1 MSWDMIAPI
10 HNWVVEHTLSPTTT
24 TTITPTDTTT
34 ALADVVTLLP
44 NKIQLLKRLTD
55 KEQVLEL
62 LREAYHLDRYT
73 YTERHNTRIFAISA
87 SSLSIFAG
95 LIFYYF
101 FFMIHPSRRYFRHEL
116 IFGLISFDFIRALMI
131 MIYTVAMQ
139 RTDELASLNNAF
151 VGAIGW
157 FTSVSIEGADLMIL
171 YFSLHIFIIILKP
184 NWLMRFGRSNRSEL
198 DSLNGTTIKNSNT
211 PKPQEGGLAPVR
223 YVIYV
228 ISLVFPIIISSCV
241 YGRNDGRGYYDNI
254 STSYYK
260 TLGNVYYFT
269 WALRWLV
276 FILILMIYVFIYF
289 HIMSEYKKINTR
301 LKRVGV
307 ENRGMVKDIWSDSL
321 WYKVSQLMMM
331 LIFPDVQVGAKL
343 YGKGLDSERDREN
356 MRYYGVNSTRTS
368 IGSSYHHHSMSSI
381 DRNQNNDRRLS
392 QLAEAM
398 TPIPPAPVRLSSSNP
413 ISPSTS
419 VSINENSNS
428 NPNIANIGLDVQ
440 RSLHREAMKK
450 FQTRRLSILRQM
462 RVVFI
467 YPMSYILIWLFPF
480 VNSCY
485 ALYNGKDGY
494 HHVWA
499 WYVGSFFL
507 ALSCF
512 VNTCV
517 FLIRETPWKFTSSK
531 IDPAGQYHYSRWRL
545 ALQFLPGFQITN
557 EYHSEFA
564 DMEAY
569 KNLQTDLDSFDM
581 SSIIRPLSYT
591 NNNINNHTDISG
603 PSPSAM
609 ATVQGNVI
617 RRNSSIDPMN
627 DATDESD
634 LSLADFLRY
643 TGPQQPHAASM
654 YTPDEELTSPFTG
667 GNGVVSGTNGSN
679 GGGSGSSSERR
690 PSKISWKAF
699 SLKGS
704 SVSDKSRKH
713 SVASTS
719 SINSGNGNGF
729 NFGIGPDM
737 MHLSNIDE
745 IASPVSTYQ
754 TFHDSHDNV
763 GPNETIKGHQ
773 TQTQTSAPQPQQQRQ
788 LSQDIPRPQERKT
801 SVNNNNNNNNNNPH
815 QNAQGS
821 VSAGGSSL
829 FKKNWYLRK
838 LSATSASSS
847 SNQQDASDGSAMSMN
862 GSGPNSGV
870 TSASSNVNTPVKKH
884 FDVQDTQNKGNNER
898 QEEELDLMDI
908 LRMGPR
914 S

>member
-1 MSWDMIAPI
+1 
-10 HNWVVEHTLSPTTT
+10 
-24 TTITPTDTTT
+24 
-34 ALADVVTLLP
+34 
-44 NKIQLLKRLTD
+44 
-55 KEQVLEL
+55 
-62 LREAYHLDRYT
+62 
-73 YTERHNTRIFAISA
+73 
-87 SSLSIFAG
+87 
-95 LIFYYF
+95 
-101 FFMIHPSRRYFRHEL
+101 MIHPSRRYFRHEL

-139 RTDELASLNNAF
+139 RTNEMASLNSAF

-157 FTSVSIEGADLMIL
+157 FTSVSIEGGDLMIL
-171 YFSLHIFIIILKP
+171 YFSLHIFLIIFKP
-184 NWLMRFGRSNRSEL
+184 NWFVRFARGNNRIEL
-198 DSLNGTTIKNSNT
+198 DSMNGTTIKNSNT
-211 PKPQEGGLAPVR
+211 PKPQEGGLSPVR

-241 YGRNDGRGYYDNI
+241 YGKNDGRGYYNNI

-331 LIFPDVQVGAKL
+331 LVFPDVQLGAKL
-343 YGKGLDSERDREN
+343 YGRGLDSERDREN

-368 IGSSYHHHSMSSI
+368 IGSSYHHRSMSSI
-381 DRNQNNDRRLS
+381 DQNNDRRLS

-398 TPIPPAPVRLSSSNP
+398 TPIPPAPVMLPSSNQ

-419 VSINENSNS
+419 VSINEDQNQNST
-428 NPNIANIGLDVQ
+428 PNIANIGLDVQ

-467 YPMSYILIWLFPF
+467 YPLSYILIWLFPF

-485 ALYNGKDGY
+485 ALYNGNQGY

-507 ALSCF
+507 GLSCF

-517 FLIRETPWKFTSSK
+517 FLIRETPWRLSSSK
-531 IDPAGQYHYSRWRL
+531 VDPAGQYNYSNWRL
-545 ALQFLPGFQITN
+545 ALQFLPGFKITN
-557 EYHSEFA
+557 GYPSEFA
-564 DMEAY
+564 DLEAY

-591 NNNINNHTDISG
+591 NNNNNNGNSVSG
-603 PSPSAM
+603 PS
-609 ATVQGNVI
+609 ATAQGNVI

-627 DATDESD
+627 DNTDESD

-643 TGPQQPHAASM
+643 TGPQLHHATSM
-654 YTPDEELTSPFTG
+654 SGPDSLDSVSPYMGTN
-667 GNGVVSGTNGSN
+667 GNGSTNGSN
-679 GGGSGSSSERR
+679 SGGAGAGGSSSERR
-690 PSKISWKAF
+690 PSKISWKTF

-704 SVSDKSRKH
+704 SVSEKSRKQ

-719 SINSGNGNGF
+719 SANSGTGF
-729 NFGIGPDM
+729 
-737 MHLSNIDE
+737 E
-745 IASPVSTYQ
+745 YW
-754 TFHDSHDNV
+754 
-763 GPNETIKGHQ
+763 
-773 TQTQTSAPQPQQQRQ
+773 
-788 LSQDIPRPQERKT
+788 
-801 SVNNNNNNNNNNPH
+801 
-815 QNAQGS
+815 
-821 VSAGGSSL
+821 SS
-829 FKKNWYLRK
+829 
-838 LSATSASSS
+838 
-847 SNQQDASDGSAMSMN
+847 
-862 GSGPNSGV
+862 
-870 TSASSNVNTPVKKH
+870 
-884 FDVQDTQNKGNNER
+884 
-898 QEEELDLMDI
+898 
-908 LRMGPR
+908 
-914 S
+914 